1 MSSVSV
7 PSEHKSATWNGGL
20 RRISQSPWTVIASVV
35 LGALCGAYLPDFA
48 KSLAPISDAY
58 LNLLKMVVLP
68 LIVSATVFAIKSMTR
83 DPQTAAYLSK
93 VVMAIALVSVA
104 AVAITGAVTLVLQ
117 PGVITDV
124 QDRIE
129 LGTVLNNRGAIGTDL
144 QMTLAPPGQ
153 APTNESVFSGLLE
166 LIPSNI
172 FNSLSVGNT
181 MQVLVFCI
189 LFGIGIGRVP
199 AATSLSFSNALET
212 VYRAC
217 LIMTGW
223 FNVLLPLASFAIIA
237 SQTALTGVE
246 PLMLMVGFIATF
258 AIATGI
264 IMMLSLLVVWFRSGE
279 SLWATFKAHQ
289 PLFMIAIATRSSTAS
304 IPWIISLVGE
314 RLRFNR
320 IVVEMLVPLHV
331 TMLRA
336 GPIMLFVCG
345 SLFIAQLYGRSLSM
359 NDYVYI
365 AGASILV
372 GMTTAGMSGAVTL
385 SQMAILCAHLN
396 LPFEAPFVLFLTID
410 ALTDTMRTL
419 TVVSTIAAA
428 TAAIAPK
435 DSAQHPVDESEGFAL
450 NVPKA
455 EAAA

>member
-1 MSSVSV
+1 M
-7 PSEHKSATWNGGL
+7 

-58 LNLLKMVVLP
+58 LNLLKMIVLP

-93 VVMAIALVSVA
+93 VVMAIVVVSVA
-104 AVAITGAVTLVLQ
+104 TVAITGTVTLLLK

-124 QDRIE
+124 QERIQ
-129 LGTVLNNRGAIGTDL
+129 LGTVLNSRGPVGTDL
-144 QMTLAPPGQ
+144 QMTLAPPSQ
-153 APTNESVFSGLLE
+153 AAPDQGAFSGLLE

-181 MQVLVFCI
+181 MQVLVFCL

-199 AATSLSFSNALET
+199 AATSVSFANALET
-212 VYRAC
+212 IYRAC

-237 SQTALTGVE
+237 SQTASTGVE
-246 PLMLMVGFIATF
+246 PLMLMVGFILTF

-264 IMMLSLLVVWFRSGE
+264 IIMISLLVVWLRSGE
-279 SLWATFKAHQ
+279 TLWATFKAHQ

-331 TMLRA
+331 TMLRT

-345 SLFIAQLYGRSLSM
+345 SLFIAQLYGRSLST
-359 NDYVYI
+359 NDYIYI

-372 GMTTAGMSGAVTL
+372 GLTTAGMSGAVTL

-428 TAAIAPK
+428 TAAIAPR
-435 DSAQHPVDESEGFAL
+435 DSAQHPIDESEGFAL

>member
-1 MSSVSV
+1 MSSVSI
-7 PSEHKSATWNGGL
+7 PSERKSSTWNAGL

-83 DPQTAAYLSK
+83 DPQTAAYLSM

-199 AATSLSFSNALET
+199 AATSLSFANALET

-246 PLMLMVGFIATF
+246 PLLLMVGFIATF
-258 AIATGI
+258 AVATGT
-264 IMMLSLLVVWFRSGE
+264 IMILSLLVVWFRSGE

-345 SLFIAQLYGRSLSM
+345 SLFIAQLYGRSLNM

>member
-7 PSEHKSATWNGGL
+7 SSEHKLSTWNVGL
-20 RRISQSPWTVIASVV
+20 RRISQSPWTVIASVI

-83 DPQTAAYLSK
+83 DPQTAAYLSR
-93 VVMAIALVSVA
+93 VVLAIVVISVA
-104 AVAITGAVTLVLQ
+104 TVAITGMVTLLLK

-124 QDRIE
+124 QERIE
-129 LGTVLNNRGAIGTDL
+129 LGIVLNSRGTIGTDL
-144 QMTLAPPGQ
+144 QMTLAPPSKT
-153 APTNESVFSGLLE
+153 PSNEGVFSGLLE

-199 AATSLSFSNALET
+199 AATSVSFANALET
-212 VYRAC
+212 IYRAC

-279 SLWATFKAHQ
+279 NLWATFKAHQ

-345 SLFIAQLYGRSLSM
+345 SLFIAQLYGRSLSTS
-359 NDYVYI
+359 DYVYI

-372 GMTTAGMSGAVTL
+372 GLTTAGMSGAVTL

-419 TVVSTIAAA
+419 TIVSTIAAA

-435 DSAQHPVDESEGFAL
+435 DLAQHPVDDSEEYAL
-450 NVPKA
+450 NLPKA

>member
-1 MSSVSV
+1 MSSLPVSETQKQ
-7 PSEHKSATWNGGL
+7 SGWNISL
-20 RRISQSPWTVIASVV
+20 RRISQSPWTVIGSVV

-48 KSLAPISDAY
+48 KSLTPISDAY

-68 LIVSATVFAIKSMTR
+68 LIVSATVFSIKSMTR
-83 DPQTAAYLSK
+83 DPQTAAYLSR
-93 VVMAIALVSVA
+93 VVLAIVVVSVGTVLIA
-104 AVAITGAVTLVLQ
+104 GVATLLLK
-117 PGVITDV
+117 PGVIDNV

-129 LGTVLNNRGAIGTDL
+129 LGTVLNSRGNIGTDL
-144 QMTLAPPGQ
+144 QMTLAPPSQ
-153 APTNESVFSGLLE
+153 AAPSEGVFSGLLE

-181 MQVLVFCI
+181 MQVLVFCL

-199 AATSLSFSNALET
+199 AATSISFANALET
-212 VYRAC
+212 IYRAC

-237 SQTALTGVE
+237 SQTASTGIE
-246 PLMLMVGFIATF
+246 PLMLMVGFILTFSAAT
-258 AIATGI
+258 AI
-264 IMMLSLLVVWFRSGE
+264 IMALSLLVVWLRGGE
-279 SLWATFKAHQ
+279 SLWAIFKAHQ

-320 IVVEMLVPLHV
+320 VVVEMLVPLHV

-336 GPIMLFVCG
+336 GPILLFVCG
-345 SLFIAQLYGRSLSM
+345 SLFIAQLYGRSLSAG
-359 NDYVYI
+359 DFVYI

-385 SQMAILCAHLN
+385 SQMAILCAHLK

-410 ALTDTMRTL
+410 ALTDTLRTL
-419 TVVSTIAAA
+419 TIVSTIAAA
-428 TAAIAPK
+428 TAAIAPR
-435 DSAQHPVDESEGFAL
+435 DQAQHPVDESEEFAL
-450 NVPKA
+450 NVPEP
-455 EAAA
+455 EAVR

>member
-1 MSSVSV
+1 MSSVPV
-7 PSEHKSATWNGGL
+7 PDLQKRSTWNVPL

-35 LGALCGAYLPDFA
+35 LGALCGVYLPDLA
-48 KSLAPISDAY
+48 KALTPISDAY

-68 LIVSATVFAIKSMTR
+68 LIVSATVFSIKSMTK

-93 VVMAIALVSVA
+93 VVWGIVVVSVA
-104 AVAITGAVTLVLQ
+104 TVVIAGLATLLLR
-117 PGVITDV
+117 PGVISDP
-124 QDRIE
+124 QERIE
-129 LGTVLNNRGAIGTDL
+129 LGTVLNSRGNIGTDL
-144 QMTLAPPGQ
+144 QMTLAPPSQVAHTEG
-153 APTNESVFSGLLE
+153 VFSGLLE

-181 MQVLVFCI
+181 MQVLVFCL

-199 AATSLSFSNALET
+199 AATSISFANVLEAI
-212 VYRAC
+212 YRAC

-237 SQTALTGVE
+237 SQTASTGIE
-246 PLMLMVGFIATF
+246 PLLLMIGFIVTF
-258 AIATGI
+258 AVATGI
-264 IMMLSLLVVWFRSGE
+264 IMALSLIVVWLRSGE
-279 SLWATFKAHQ
+279 SLWAVFKAHQ

-320 IVVEMLVPLHV
+320 VVVEMLVPLHV

-345 SLFIAQLYGRSLSM
+345 SLFIAQLYGRALGAG
-359 NDYVYI
+359 DFLYI

-385 SQMAILCAHLN
+385 SQLAILCAYLK

-410 ALTDTMRTL
+410 ALTDTLRTL

-435 DSAQHPVDESEGFAL
+435 ESAQHPVDESDEFAL
-450 NVPKA
+450 NAPLA
-455 EAAA
+455 EAVP